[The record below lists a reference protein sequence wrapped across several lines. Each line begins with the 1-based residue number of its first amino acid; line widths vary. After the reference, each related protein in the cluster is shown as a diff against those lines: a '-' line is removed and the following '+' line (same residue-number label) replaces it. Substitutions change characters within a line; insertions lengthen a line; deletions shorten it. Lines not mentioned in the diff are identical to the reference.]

1 MATFLN
7 WQAGVARL
15 SSYGDVVFD
24 DSEKAT
30 EYTEHYTVIMPDA
43 EAIASLSTVSNIPSN
58 GDRSTRDGLK
68 HLRVYSIR
76 FNKLDENSSVWQ
88 IDVSYGIPGKGKC
101 SLITEDNGSDYVSVS
116 WGVDEITSDM
126 CYDVDNNPVI
136 NSAGDPFDSVPQ
148 KTAFAP
154 HITIV
159 RRERNFPN
167 LSLIGTVNSEPITIL
182 GVTFGKHCAR
192 LKMQVSQIAA
202 KKSFEVTYEI
212 IGMTNIAPAEGYNTG
227 VFEDWGWDC
236 PMVEC
241 GYQFYDENGTLRK
254 FTTIDNSGVERD
266 VSCPQ
271 LLDFD
276 GKDARGTN
284 PYIKRFVPYFEDSW
298 NSLKFPV
305 SADSIKIME

>member
-30 EYTEHYTVIMPDA
+30 EYVERYFVVMPTDKD
-43 EAIASLSTVSNIPSN
+43 IASTTTVSGIPAN
-58 GDRSTRDGLK
+58 GDKSTKNGLT
-68 HLRVYSIR
+68 HLRAHSIR
-76 FNKLDENSSVWQ
+76 FNKLNEHSPVWN
-88 IDVSYGIPGKGKC
+88 IDVTYGIPGSSKRV
-101 SLITEDNGSDYVSVS
+101 LIAEDNGSDYISVS
-116 WGVDEITSDM
+116 WSVDEITSDM
-126 CYDVDNNPVI
+126 CYDAENTPVI

-148 KTAFAP
+148 KTTFAP

-159 RRERNFPN
+159 RRERNFPD
-167 LSLIGTVNSEPITIL
+167 LSIMGTVNSEPITIL

-192 LKMQVSQIAA
+192 LKIQVNQVAA
-202 KKSFEVTYEI
+202 KKPYEVTYEI
-212 IGMTNIAPAEGYNTG
+212 IGMTNVAPAEGYNTG
-227 VFEDWGWDC
+227 TFEDWGWDC

-241 GYQFYDENGTLRK
+241 GYQFYDENGVLRK
-254 FTTIDNSGVERD
+254 FTTIDSSGVERE

-276 GKDARGTN
+276 GKDARRAN
-284 PYIKRFVPYFEDSW
+284 PHIKRFVPYVEDSW
-298 NSLKFPV
+298 SSLNFPSSPSSV
-305 SADSIKIME
+305 QITE

>member
-1 MATFLN
+1 MTTFSN
-7 WQAGVARL
+7 WQTGVARL
-15 SSYGDVVFD
+15 SNYGDVVFD

-30 EYTEHYTVIMPDA
+30 EYTEHYTVIMPSTKD
-43 EAIASLSTVSNIPSN
+43 IASLSNVSGIPMN
-58 GDRSTRDGLK
+58 GDKSTKNGLT
-68 HLRVYSIR
+68 HLRVHSIR
-76 FNKLDENSSVWQ
+76 FNKVDDNSTVWN
-88 IDVSYGIPGKGKC
+88 IDVSYGIPGSGKGV
-101 SLITEDNGSDYVSVS
+101 LFAEEGGSDYVSVS

-126 CYDVDNNPVI
+126 CYDVDNTPVI

-159 RRERNFPN
+159 RRERNFPD
-167 LSLIGTVNSEPITIL
+167 LSLIGTVNSEPTTIL

-192 LKMQVSQIAA
+192 LKMQVNQIAA
-202 KKSFEVTYEI
+202 KKPYEVTYEI

-227 VFEDWGWDC
+227 TFEDWGWDI

-241 GYQFYDENGTLRK
+241 GYQFYDDNGVLRK
-254 FTTIDNSGVERD
+254 FTTTDSSGIERD

-276 GKDARGTN
+276 GKDARGAN
-284 PYIKRFVPYFEDSW
+284 PHIKRFVPYFEDSW
-298 NSLKFPV
+298 NSLKFPA